1 MTVKMRKVDKL
12 WEDIFNDFN
21 IEEKIERD
29 GFFEIKAKEIK
40 KYNEEPRLMTKF
52 DNTSALPN
60 CFFYDKDKKKR
71 SQKAGK
77 HLSIL
82 PTTRGRYI
90 IGAFDA
96 YHRLDKLSDK
106 VKRVQ
111 FPSQYETLNIDN
123 INSEA
128 TALNVAYVSGILND
142 FIGDDNLMPTVNG
155 RMASGHFSFDM
166 ALDTKKIITG
176 QESLAIKIQNS
187 QIEIDAG
194 YEGDNTLSLIEA
206 KNVISDDFL
215 VRQVYFPYRMWS
227 NKVGKPINNI
237 FMTYSNEMYNLYQY
251 QFEDINSPSSIKL
264 VKSQIYTFN
273 PPIDLDTIVKIA
285 NEVKVVREPEVP
297 FPQAD
302 DFKKVLSLCEAL
314 NRSEKEIGYEPLTKV
329 GVSIKFGFHIRQSDY
344 YINAAR
350 YLGFVKL
357 VKGKNAPIE
366 LTDRAKRIF
375 SSPPDE
381 KNKKIVE
388 AILAHE
394 VFNKCFK
401 IYLKQGRYIS
411 TTTII
416 ETMRECN
423 LYNLDRDSTYGR
435 RASSISSWINWI
447 MMLTN
452 EGLNH

>member
-1 MTVKMRKVDKL
+1 MAAPAKKIDEL
-12 WEDIFNDFN
+12 WEDIFNDF
-21 IEEKIERD
+21 KID
-29 GFFEIKAKEIK
+29 DAIAKNGFFEITADEIK
-40 KYNEEPRLMTKF
+40 KYKEPRLMTKF
-52 DNTSALPN
+52 DNSSALPSS
-60 CFFYDKDKKKR
+60 FYYNKSKR
-71 SQKAGK
+71 KEGK
-77 HLSIL
+77 YLSIL
-82 PTTRGRYI
+82 PTARGRYI

-96 YHRLDKLSDK
+96 YHGLDKLSDK

-215 VRQVYFPYRMWS
+215 VRQVYFPYRTWS

-285 NEVKVVREPEVP
+285 NEVKIVREPEVP

-302 DFKKVLSLCEAL
+302 DFKKVLSLCESL
-314 NRSEKEIGYEPLTKV
+314 NRSEKEIGYEPLTKI
-329 GVSIKFGFHIRQSDY
+329 GVAIKFGFHMRQSDY
-344 YINAAR
+344 YINAAK
-350 YLGFVKL
+350 YLGFIKV
-357 VKGKNAPIE
+357 VEGKNTPIE
-366 LTDRAKRIF
+366 LTDLGKKIF
-375 SSPPDE
+375 SAHADE
-381 KNKKIVE
+381 KNKRIVE
-388 AILAHE
+388 CILSHE

-401 IYLKQGRYIS
+401 IYLKQAGCIS
-411 TTTII
+411 KNTIV
-416 ETMRECN
+416 ETMKECS
-423 LYNLDRDSTYGR
+423 LYNLDKDSSTYSR
-435 RASSISSWINWI
+435 RAGSISAWINWI
-447 MMLTN
+447 VMLTN
-452 EGLNH
+452 ESLNY

>member
-1 MTVKMRKVDKL
+1 MAAPAKKIDEL
-12 WEDIFNDFN
+12 WEDIFNDF
-21 IEEKIERD
+21 KID
-29 GFFEIKAKEIK
+29 DAIAKNGFFEITADEIK
-40 KYNEEPRLMTKF
+40 KYKEPRLMTKF
-52 DNTSALPN
+52 DNSSALPSS
-60 CFFYDKDKKKR
+60 FYYNKSKR
-71 SQKAGK
+71 KEGK
-77 HLSIL
+77 YLSIL
-82 PTTRGRYI
+82 PTARGRYI

-96 YHRLDKLSDK
+96 YHGLDKLSDK

-166 ALDTKKIITG
+166 DLDTKKIITG

-215 VRQVYFPYRMWS
+215 VRQVYFPFRTWS

-273 PPIDLDTIVKIA
+273 PPIDLETIIKIA
-285 NEVKVVREPEVP
+285 NEVKIVREPEVP

-302 DFKKVLSLCEAL
+302 DFKKVLSLCESL

-329 GVSIKFGFHIRQSDY
+329 GVAIKFGFHMRQSDY
-344 YINAAR
+344 YINAAK
-350 YLGFVKL
+350 YLGFIKV
-357 VKGKNAPIE
+357 VEGKNTPIE
-366 LTDRAKRIF
+366 LTDLGKKIF
-375 SSPPDE
+375 SAHADE
-381 KNKKIVE
+381 KNKRIVE
-388 AILAHE
+388 CILSHE

-401 IYLKQGRYIS
+401 IYLAQAGYIS
-411 TTTII
+411 KNTIVK
-416 ETMRECN
+416 TMKECL
-423 LYNLDRDSTYGR
+423 LYNLDKDSSTYSR
-435 RASSISSWINWI
+435 RASSISAWINWI
-447 MMLTN
+447 VMLTN
-452 EGLNH
+452 ESLNY

>member
-1 MTVKMRKVDKL
+1 MAVPTKKIDEL
-12 WEDIFNDFN
+12 WEDIFNDF
-21 IEEKIERD
+21 KID
-29 GFFEIKAKEIK
+29 DAIAKNGFFEITADEIK
-40 KYNEEPRLMTKF
+40 KYKEPRLMTKF
-52 DNTSALPN
+52 DNSSALPSS
-60 CFFYDKDKKKR
+60 FYYNKSKR
-71 SQKAGK
+71 KEGK
-77 HLSIL
+77 YLSIL
-82 PTTRGRYI
+82 PTARGRYI

-96 YHRLDKLSDK
+96 YHGLDKLSDK

-166 ALDTKKIITG
+166 ALDTQKIITG

-215 VRQVYFPYRMWS
+215 VRQVYFPYRTWS
-227 NKVGKPINNI
+227 NKVEKPINNI

-285 NEVKVVREPEVP
+285 NEVKMVREPEVP

-314 NRSEKEIGYEPLTKV
+314 NRSEKEIGYELLTKV
-329 GVSIKFGFHIRQSDY
+329 GVAIKFGFHIRQADY
-344 YINAAR
+344 YINAAK
-350 YLGFVKL
+350 YLGFIKV
-357 VKGKNAPIE
+357 VEGKNTPIE
-366 LTDRAKRIF
+366 LTDLGKKIFSTHADDKNKRI
-375 SSPPDE
+375 
-381 KNKKIVE
+381 VE
-388 AILAHE
+388 CILSHE

-401 IYLKQGRYIS
+401 IYLKQAGYIS
-411 TTTII
+411 KNTIV
-416 ETMRECN
+416 ETMKECS
-423 LYNLDRDSTYGR
+423 LYNLDKDSSTYSR
-435 RASSISSWINWI
+435 RAGSISAWINWI
-447 MMLTN
+447 VMLTN
-452 EGLNH
+452 ENLNY